1 LSMTEEIVKSDV
13 CRLHREVID
22 AKIETLKQK
31 DHALDKRMEGIE
43 NKIQEV
49 FDLQRTILYVIIF
62 IAVGT
67 ILTLIGVLLGRGVD
81 FGWLLSV
88 GWLIP

>member
-1 LSMTEEIVKSDV
+1 MTAETNITPNV
-13 CRLHREVID
+13 CQLHRDVIY
-22 AKIETLKQK
+22 AKIETLTQK
-31 DHALDKRMEGIE
+31 DNALDRRMEGIE

-67 ILTLIGVLLGRGVD
+67 CLTLSGVLLGRGID
-81 FGWLLSV
+81 FGWL
-88 GWLIP
+88 I